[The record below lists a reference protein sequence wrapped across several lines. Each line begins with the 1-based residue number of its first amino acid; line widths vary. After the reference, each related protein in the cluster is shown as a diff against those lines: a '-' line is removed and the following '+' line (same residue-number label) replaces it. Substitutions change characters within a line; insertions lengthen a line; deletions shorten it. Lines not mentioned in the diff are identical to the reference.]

1 MQLKQVEFSLRLR
14 ACHGRGQFP
23 GSWQDEESFVGNV
36 EKRGQRSEVGGGGT
50 LDWVL

>member
-36 EKRGQRSEVGGGGT
+36 EKRDREVKLVVVGQ
-50 LDWVL
+50 